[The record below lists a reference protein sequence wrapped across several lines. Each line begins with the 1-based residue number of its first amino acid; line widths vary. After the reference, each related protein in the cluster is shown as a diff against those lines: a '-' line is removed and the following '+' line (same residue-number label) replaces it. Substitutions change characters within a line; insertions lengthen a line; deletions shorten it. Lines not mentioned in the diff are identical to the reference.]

1 MVSVNTNTSAMRAK
15 YYLESNKALS
25 EKAMQRLSSGLK
37 INSVSDDAAGLSV
50 ATKIKKTI
58 DGYETAIL
66 NTSNTISA
74 MQQAASGL
82 GTIEDI
88 IIRLK
93 ELAVRSANGVFE
105 NTDRQLIEL
114 EQNQL
119 VSAIEQIATKTTFN
133 NINLLDGTYS
143 KPSQVGSDSLDN
155 FNIAIPGAGS
165 SQIGLGSSRF
175 TSATETTPSASL
187 AISVATN
194 STSPSNLEFY
204 TNVGSQEVS
213 YTGATTTPSSGT
225 TNMPTV
231 DVVFEEFVNA
241 NSGGTYAISNFS
253 GTGTLAL
260 AQGITFDT
268 SNGKFTLVKGLLQA
282 SDLGLYSMDVTYQ
295 SGGSSFTQNLTL
307 DYVKVNHL
315 RDQISNN
322 TTYTAAGSISLD
334 MKVGEDDLV
343 VDLKSSDDFKY
354 FSAFADLHHTLTYDG
369 GTYYS
374 ASYQLNNLQLNG
386 ASVSNAFTINDGV
399 LTGSSTNLI
408 PGLYTFDVVTSSGST
423 DTHTFTQS
431 VTVNVTDATYLD
443 GISLNTQSDALAA
456 FENIETALTDI
467 SSRSAGVG
475 ANINRL
481 ESNLKKNS
489 TTVIEN
495 QKALGRI
502 LDADIARE
510 SSNLSKR
517 KILEQASTQMLS
529 AANRQKSIL
538 MELLKGL

>member
-295 SGGSSFTQNLTL
+295 SGGSSFTQNLTF

>member
-1 MVSVNTNTSAMRAK
+1 MISVNTNTSALRAK

-25 EKAMQRLSSGLK
+25 GKAMQRLSSGLK
-37 INSVSDDAAGLSV
+37 INSASDDAAGLSV

-66 NTSNTISA
+66 NTANTISA

-133 NINLLDGTYS
+133 NISLLDGTYS

-155 FNIAIPGAGS
+155 FNIAISGAGS

-175 TSATETTPSASL
+175 TSATETTPSTSL

-241 NSGGTYAISNFS
+241 NPGGTYAIGNFS

-295 SGGSSFTQNLTL
+295 SGGSSLTQNLTL

-386 ASVSNAFTINDGV
+386 ASISNAFTINDGV

-431 VTVNVTDATYLD
+431 VTVNVTNATYLD

-456 FENIETALTDI
+456 FENIETALADI

-481 ESNLKKNS
+481 ESKLKKNS

-502 LDADIARE
+502 LDADIAKE
-510 SSNLSKR
+510 LSNLSKR
-517 KILEQASTQMLS
+517 EILQQASAQMLS
-529 AANRQKSIL
+529 TANRQKSIL
-538 MELLKGL
+538 MGLLKGL

>member
-1 MVSVNTNTSAMRAK
+1 
-15 YYLESNKALS
+15 
-25 EKAMQRLSSGLK
+25 
-37 INSVSDDAAGLSV
+37 
-50 ATKIKKTI
+50 
-58 DGYETAIL
+58 
-66 NTSNTISA
+66 

-114 EQNQL
+114 EKSQL
-119 VSAIEQIATKTTFN
+119 LSAIEQIANKTTFN
-133 NINLLDGTYS
+133 NISLLDGTYS
-143 KPSQVGSDSLDN
+143 NPSQVGSDSLDN
-155 FNIAIPGAGS
+155 FNIAISGAS
-165 SQIGLGSSRF
+165 STQIGLGSSRF
-175 TSATETTPSASL
+175 TSATETTPSTSL

-204 TNVGSQEVS
+204 TNVGSQQVS
-213 YTGATTTPSSGT
+213 YTAATTTPISGT

-241 NSGGTYAISNFS
+241 NPGGTYALNNFS

-260 AQGITFDT
+260 AQDINFDT

-295 SGGSSFTQNLTL
+295 SGGSSLTQNLIL
-307 DYVKVNHL
+307 DYVKVNHV

-322 TTYTAAGSISLD
+322 TTYTVAGSISLD

-386 ASVSNAFTINDGV
+386 VSISDAFTINDGV

-408 PGLYTFDVVTSSGST
+408 PGIYTFDVVTSSGST

-431 VTVNVTDATYLD
+431 VTVNVTNATYLD

-456 FENIETALTDI
+456 FENIETALADI

-517 KILEQASTQMLS
+517 KILQQASAQMLS
-529 AANRQKSIL
+529 TANRQKSIL

>member
-1 MVSVNTNTSAMRAK
+1 M
-15 YYLESNKALS
+15 S
-25 EKAMQRLSSGLK
+25 E
-37 INSVSDDAAGLSV
+37 
-50 ATKIKKTI
+50 
-58 DGYETAIL
+58 
-66 NTSNTISA
+66 
-74 MQQAASGL
+74 
-82 GTIEDI
+82 
-88 IIRLK
+88 
-93 ELAVRSANGVFE
+93 VR
-105 NTDRQLIEL
+105 
-114 EQNQL
+114 
-119 VSAIEQIATKTTFN
+119 K
-133 NINLLDGTYS
+133 
-143 KPSQVGSDSLDN
+143 
-155 FNIAIPGAGS
+155 
-165 SQIGLGSSRF
+165 
-175 TSATETTPSASL
+175 L
-187 AISVATN
+187 AIQAQR
-194 STSPSNLEFY
+194 PPP
-204 TNVGSQEVS
+204 
-213 YTGATTTPSSGT
+213 PSSGT

-241 NSGGTYAISNFS
+241 NPGGTYAIGNFS

-295 SGGSSFTQNLTL
+295 SSGSSFTQNLTL
-307 DYVKVNHL
+307 DYQKVNHW

-322 TTYTAAGSISLD
+322 TTYTVAGSISLD

-354 FSAFADLHHTLTYDG
+354 FSAFADLHHTLTYDNN
-369 GTYYS
+369 TYYS

-517 KILEQASTQMLS
+517 KILEQASAQMLS

>member
-37 INSVSDDAAGLSV
+37 INSASDDAAGLSV

-66 NTSNTISA
+66 NTANTISA
-74 MQQAASGL
+74 LQQAASGL

-175 TSATETTPSASL
+175 TSAIETTPSASL

-241 NSGGTYAISNFS
+241 NPGGTYAIGNFS

-443 GISLNTQSDALAA
+443 GISLNTQSDALAT

-517 KILEQASTQMLS
+517 KILEQASAQMLS

>member
-37 INSVSDDAAGLSV
+37 INSASDDAAGLSV

-66 NTSNTISA
+66 NTANTISA

-241 NSGGTYAISNFS
+241 NPGGTYAIGNFS

-517 KILEQASTQMLS
+517 KILEQASAQMLS